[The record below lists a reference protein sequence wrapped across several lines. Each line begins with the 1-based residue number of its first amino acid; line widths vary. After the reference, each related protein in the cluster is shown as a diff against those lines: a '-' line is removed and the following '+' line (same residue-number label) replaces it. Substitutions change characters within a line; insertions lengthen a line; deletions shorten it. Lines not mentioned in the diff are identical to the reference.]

1 MEYVEDNTLMFMDV
15 AKDEKGREA
24 IEYGY
29 ETQDEYKDHLI
40 RVVFLRDEQRVLD
53 LLLLELMDKFEMYI
67 GNDLMTTME
76 NSKVPKALEI
86 SREFANK
93 AEKSKEVFE
102 KFIKQLENAV
112 AFGSDVPEFYLQM
125 HNPSGI

>member
-1 MEYVEDNTLMFMDV
+1 
-15 AKDEKGREA
+15 
-24 IEYGY
+24 
-29 ETQDEYKDHLI
+29 
-40 RVVFLRDEQRVLD
+40 
-53 LLLLELMDKFEMYI
+53 
-67 GNDLMTTME
+67 MTTME

-112 AFGSDVPEFYLQM
+112 AFGSDVFF
-125 HNPSGI
+125 GF